1 MLFFLDHVYL
11 LLKSIEKSLEN
22 NMNDKKMRNLFLKYL
37 NNTISSEEL
46 NLLCH
51 YCRIDENDA
60 ELHVLLKE
68 YFEMETSLDN
78 LAVHSNFEQ
87 LKENSWR
94 NIEKRIKDE
103 PDSKRTVGSF
113 RFKFSIAASLLI
125 LGSFSFYMFSR
136 LKADKTKAIEL
147 QDIQPGKEQA
157 KLIVSDGTVYTL
169 NGRSEEVISDRNGI
183 RYKDG
188 DTLAQIASNELM
200 TLLTPRGGNYKLT
213 LQDGTRVWLNAQSS
227 LRYPTFFSGKERVVE
242 LKGEAY
248 FEVAHNS
255 KQPFIVNTAAQ
266 KVKVLGTSFNI
277 NAYVNENSTIT
288 TLVTGR
294 VQINDKSDRKLQV
307 LVPRQQANNNGTTVT
322 VENVD
327 TDLYTAWKDGTFR
340 FRSTPL
346 PDALRQIERWYDL
359 EIDYRDI
366 PESIKIHA
374 SIARDSNLS
383 TVIHALEKITGLKFN
398 VKGRS
403 VSMMK

>member
-1 MLFFLDHVYL
+1 
-11 LLKSIEKSLEN
+11 
-22 NMNDKKMRNLFLKYL
+22 MRNLFLKYL
-37 NNTISSEEL
+37 NNTISAEEL
-46 NLLCH
+46 NALCD
-51 YCRIDENDA
+51 YCQLDENDA
-60 ELHVLLKE
+60 EIDVLIKE
-68 YFEMETSLDN
+68 YFDTESFADDGVVYRN
-78 LAVHSNFEQ
+78 LEKQ
-87 LKENSWR
+87 REDSWES
-94 NIEKRIKDE
+94 IEKRLN
-103 PDSKRTVGSF
+103 DSGAPKRLTRSF
-113 RFKFSIAASLLI
+113 KFKFSIAASVLI
-125 LGSFSFYMFSR
+125 LGSFSFYMLSR
-136 LKADKTKAIEL
+136 LKADKTNAIEL

-157 KLIVSDGTVYTL
+157 KLIVSDGTVYNL
-169 NGRSEEVISDRNGI
+169 NGKNEEVISDQGGI

-188 DTLAQIASNELM
+188 DTLAKIASNKFM

-227 LRYPTFFSGKERVVE
+227 LRYPTSFSGKERVVE

-255 KQPFIVNTAAQ
+255 KQPFIVNTPSQ

-277 NAYVNENSTIT
+277 NAYANENSAIT

-307 LVPRQQANNNGTTVT
+307 LAPRQQANNNGTTVT

-327 TDLYTAWKDGTFR
+327 TDLYTCWKEGTFR

-359 EIDYRDI
+359 EIDYKDI

-374 SIARDSNLS
+374 SISRDSNLS
-383 TVIHALEKITGLKFN
+383 TVLHALEKITGLKFN